1 MEKKEV
7 IEKNQNKPEEDLVQ
21 SGQYDSSFLKLNQST
36 LKDLLAPSGID
47 ASHYDYLEIFSKI
60 SRFARTFYVTA
71 LPRQATFPYFLSGIY
86 DFGDVNTSVYINP
99 ISETVS
105 QNDLNKT
112 IVELQSE
119 RYVAHD
125 RGDINRESVLSTKQA
140 EAETLRDQIAAGY
153 NKLYEATII
162 CTLFAYSKDELDKYS
177 ELLAMEASKNL
188 VSLKTAWALQE
199 EGFKSNLPLNT
210 NRITRRHTFDRGSM
224 STVFPFV
231 SADAG
236 HEIGVPIGINKQTG
250 LPLIFDNFNSKLTNY
265 NMVIFGKSGAGKSV
279 TIKTIMARSAL
290 LMGVEN
296 LVLDAEGEYVVV
308 AEALRGI
315 NVNISPTSNTIINIF
330 DIEPELIRD
339 EITGKERYTLNVEN
353 KVEDVTQALLTM
365 SRGSTRSEEVNE
377 LTKQIISEIV
387 AEEYVDKGITND
399 PQSLYVDSDKIN
411 ETDTIDTNSAIQ
423 EGSTKNQNIGKTKKE
438 MPTIGSWYS
447 RLEIKAKEN
456 SNETYEYHFN
466 YLTKVMRQYC
476 RKFDGQMA
484 YFDGQSTFELQEGA
498 LFININISQL
508 EERFARPL
516 AQQIL
521 LSWIWEKY
529 VKKNSEDKSV
539 ARRKRVLIDEAW
551 MLLPFPEAVDFLNTM
566 ARRAR
571 KRNVSL
577 TVVSQKFQD
586 FYEKKEAQ
594 AVLTSAETKLLL
606 AQDKSEIEY
615 LKEVFK
621 LSEGESDF
629 LLTCTRGE
637 GLIKIG
643 YESAVVVI
651 RPTQREFQFVET
663 NLTKLVEM
671 RKNSIE

>member
-1 MEKKEV
+1 MSKKQRKEETVNNNDAIIKSEETEV
-7 IEKNQNKPEEDLVQ
+7 SGLEKNK
-21 SGQYDSSFLKLNQST
+21 ST
-36 LKDLLAPSGID
+36 LKDLLAPSGVD

-60 SRFARTFYVTA
+60 SRYARTFYITT

-86 DFGDVNTSVYINP
+86 DFGDVTTSVYITP
-99 ISETVS
+99 ISETTS
-105 QNDLNKT
+105 QNDLNKQ

-125 RGDINRESVLSTKQA
+125 RGDINRESILTAKQA
-140 EAETLRDQIAAGY
+140 EAESLRDQIAAGY
-153 NKLYEATII
+153 NKLFDATII

-188 VSLKTAWALQE
+188 ISLKTAWALQE
-199 EGFKSNLPLNT
+199 EGFKSNLPLDRNT
-210 NRITRRHTFDRGSM
+210 ITRKHTFDRGSM
-224 STVFPFV
+224 ATVFPFV

-250 LPLIFDNFNSKLTNY
+250 LPLLFDNFSSKMTNY
-265 NMVIFGKSGAGKSV
+265 NMIIFGKSGAGKSV
-279 TIKTIMARSAL
+279 TIKTIMARSAV

-315 NVNISPTSNTIINIF
+315 NVNISPTSDTIINIF
-330 DIEPELIRD
+330 DIEPELVKD
-339 EITGKERYTLNVEN
+339 EITGKEKYVLNVEN
-353 KVEDVTQALLTM
+353 KVEDATQALLTM
-365 SRGSTRSEEVNE
+365 ARGTTKSDEVNE
-377 LTKQIISEIV
+377 LTKQIIGEIV
-387 AEEYVDKGITND
+387 AEEYKEKGITSD
-399 PQSLYVDSDKIN
+399 PESLY
-411 ETDTIDTNSAIQ
+411 E
-423 EGSTKNQNIGKTKKE
+423 IGNDMSSVGRVKKD
-438 MPTIGSWYS
+438 MPTITSWYE
-447 RLEIKAKEN
+447 RLEKKASEN
-456 SNETYEYHFN
+456 TNATYEFHYN
-466 YLTKVMRQYC
+466 YLTKVMKQYC
-476 RKFDGQMA
+476 KKFNGQMA
-484 YFDGQSTFELQEGA
+484 YFDGQSTFELQEGS

-529 VKKNSEDKSV
+529 VKKNSEDKSK
-539 ARRKRVLIDEAW
+539 AKSKRVLVDEAW
-551 MLLPFPEAVDFLNTM
+551 MLLAYPEAVDFLNTM

-586 FYEKKEAQ
+586 FYENKSVQ
-594 AVLTSAETKLLL
+594 AVLTSAETKLFL
-606 AQDKSEIEY
+606 AQDKSEIDY

-621 LSEGESDF
+621 LSEGEANF

-637 GLIKIG
+637 GLLKIG
-643 YESAVVVI
+643 YESAVI
-651 RPTQREFQFVET
+651 AIKPTQREFEFVET
-663 NLTKLVEM
+663 NLNKLKE
-671 RKNSIE
+671 KNRANL

>member
-1 MEKKEV
+1 MSKKQRKEETVNNNDAIIKSEETEV
-7 IEKNQNKPEEDLVQ
+7 SGLEKNK
-21 SGQYDSSFLKLNQST
+21 ST
-36 LKDLLAPSGID
+36 LKDLLAPSGVD

-60 SRFARTFYVTA
+60 SRYARTFYITT

-86 DFGDVNTSVYINP
+86 DFGDVTTSVYITP
-99 ISETVS
+99 ISETTS
-105 QNDLNKT
+105 QNDLNKQ

-125 RGDINRESVLSTKQA
+125 RGDINRESILTAKQA
-140 EAETLRDQIAAGY
+140 EAESLRDQIAAGY
-153 NKLYEATII
+153 NKLFDATII

-188 VSLKTAWALQE
+188 ISLKTAWALQE
-199 EGFKSNLPLNT
+199 EGFKSNLPLDRNT
-210 NRITRRHTFDRGSM
+210 ITRKHTFDRGSM
-224 STVFPFV
+224 ATVFPFV

-250 LPLIFDNFNSKLTNY
+250 LPLLFDNFSSKMTNY
-265 NMVIFGKSGAGKSV
+265 NMIIFGKSGAGKSV
-279 TIKTIMARSAL
+279 TIKTIMARSAV

-315 NVNISPTSNTIINIF
+315 NVNISPTSDTIINIF
-330 DIEPELIRD
+330 DIEPELVKD
-339 EITGKERYTLNVEN
+339 EITGKEKYVLNVEN
-353 KVEDVTQALLTM
+353 KVEDATQALLTM
-365 SRGSTRSEEVNE
+365 ARGTTKSDEVNE
-377 LTKQIISEIV
+377 LTKQIIGEIV
-387 AEEYVDKGITND
+387 AEEYKEKGITSD
-399 PQSLYVDSDKIN
+399 PESLY
-411 ETDTIDTNSAIQ
+411 E
-423 EGSTKNQNIGKTKKE
+423 IGNDMSSVGRVQKD
-438 MPTIGSWYS
+438 MPTITSWYE
-447 RLEIKAKEN
+447 RLEKKAAEN
-456 SNETYEYHFN
+456 TNTTYEFHYN
-466 YLTKVMRQYC
+466 YLTKVMKQYC
-476 RKFDGQMA
+476 KKFNGQMA
-484 YFDGQSTFELQEGA
+484 YFDGQSTFELQEGS

-529 VKKNSEDKSV
+529 VKKNSEDKSK
-539 ARRKRVLIDEAW
+539 AKSKRVLVDEAW
-551 MLLPFPEAVDFLNTM
+551 MLLAYPEAVDFLNTM

-586 FYEKKEAQ
+586 FYENKSVQ
-594 AVLTSAETKLLL
+594 AVLTSAETKLFL
-606 AQDKSEIEY
+606 AQDKSEIDY

-621 LSEGESDF
+621 LSEGEANF

-637 GLIKIG
+637 GLLKIG
-643 YESAVVVI
+643 YESAVI
-651 RPTQREFQFVET
+651 AIKPTQREFEFVET
-663 NLTKLVEM
+663 NLNKLKE
-671 RKNSIE
+671 KNRANL

>member
-1 MEKKEV
+1 MSKKQRKEETVNNDAIIKSEETEV
-7 IEKNQNKPEEDLVQ
+7 SGLEKNK
-21 SGQYDSSFLKLNQST
+21 ST
-36 LKDLLAPSGID
+36 LKDLLAPSGVD

-60 SRFARTFYVTA
+60 SRYARTFYITT

-86 DFGDVNTSVYINP
+86 DFGDVTTSVYITP
-99 ISETVS
+99 ISETAS
-105 QNDLNKT
+105 QNDLNKQ

-125 RGDINRESVLSTKQA
+125 RGDINRESILTAKQA
-140 EAETLRDQIAAGY
+140 EAESLRDQIAAGY
-153 NKLYEATII
+153 NKLFDATII

-188 VSLKTAWALQE
+188 ISLKTAWALQE
-199 EGFKSNLPLNT
+199 EGFKSNLPLDRNT
-210 NRITRRHTFDRGSM
+210 ITRKHTFDRGSM
-224 STVFPFV
+224 ATVFPFV

-250 LPLIFDNFNSKLTNY
+250 LPLLFDNFSSKMTNY
-265 NMVIFGKSGAGKSV
+265 NMIIFGKSGAGKSV
-279 TIKTIMARSAL
+279 TIKTIMARSAV

-315 NVNISPTSNTIINIF
+315 NVNISPTSDTIINIF
-330 DIEPELIRD
+330 DIEPELVKD
-339 EITGKERYTLNVEN
+339 EITGKEKYVLNVEN
-353 KVEDVTQALLTM
+353 KVEDATQALLTM
-365 SRGSTRSEEVNE
+365 ARGTTKSDEVNE
-377 LTKQIISEIV
+377 LTKQIIGEIV
-387 AEEYVDKGITND
+387 AEEYKEKGITSD
-399 PQSLYVDSDKIN
+399 PESLY
-411 ETDTIDTNSAIQ
+411 E
-423 EGSTKNQNIGKTKKE
+423 IGNDMSSVGRVKKD
-438 MPTIGSWYS
+438 MPTITSWYE
-447 RLEIKAKEN
+447 RLEKKAAEN
-456 SNETYEYHFN
+456 TNTTYEFHYN
-466 YLTKVMRQYC
+466 YLTKVMKQYC
-476 RKFDGQMA
+476 KKFNGQMA
-484 YFDGQSTFELQEGA
+484 YFDGQSTFELQEGS

-529 VKKNSEDKSV
+529 VKKNSEDKSK
-539 ARRKRVLIDEAW
+539 AKSKRVLVDEAW
-551 MLLPFPEAVDFLNTM
+551 MLLAYPEAVDFLNTM

-586 FYEKKEAQ
+586 FYENKSVQ
-594 AVLTSAETKLLL
+594 AVLTSAETKLFL
-606 AQDKSEIEY
+606 AQDKSEIDY

-621 LSEGESDF
+621 LSEGEANF

-637 GLIKIG
+637 GLLKIG
-643 YESAVVVI
+643 YESAVI
-651 RPTQREFQFVET
+651 AIKPTQREFEFVET
-663 NLTKLVEM
+663 NLNKLKE
-671 RKNSIE
+671 KNRANL